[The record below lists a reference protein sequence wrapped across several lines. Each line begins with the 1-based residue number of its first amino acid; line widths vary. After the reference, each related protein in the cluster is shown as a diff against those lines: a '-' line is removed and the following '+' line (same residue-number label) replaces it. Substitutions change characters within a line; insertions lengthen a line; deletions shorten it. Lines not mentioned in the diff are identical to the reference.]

1 MKLKT
6 LLFALPI
13 VLFSCNNQPA
23 APPEAAVDTS
33 SKMEIMVP
41 AQTCYLGTIAK
52 DSVFLKTEKFPNVVT
67 GTLEYKNYEKDSSKG
82 ELEGKMSGDTL
93 IAQYR
98 FSSEGTTSISQVVF
112 LIKGDSAYEG
122 FGEMEEKDG
131 VMVFKNLNEIKFD
144 TTLILNKV
152 SCIN

>member
-23 APPEAAVDTS
+23 PTPESVVDTS

-144 TTLILNKV
+144 TTLILNQTN
-152 SCIN
+152 CNN